1 MKQQCPM
8 AVAFS
13 SEGQAKLL
21 YCGKWSC
28 KICAKRNSRIWS
40 IHAYYGITAMADK
53 SARVH
58 FWTLTMGSQYA
69 RPAEAY
75 KAFPRLWDATRK
87 AIQRYH
93 KEFTF
98 IAFVEGQP
106 KRSYMPH
113 FHVLTF
119 QSIPS
124 GYSTRNDPLEWIKD
138 FGAHMGFGWSN
149 KDEMVTSL
157 RAAGYVTKYASKGC
171 PEIPK
176 GFRRV
181 RCSRNWVKSPDKAYD
196 PYYVRS
202 VGERIEDYLQ
212 RVEAGTGVPIDTIAQ
227 SYQKATLNL
236 NYERARNI

>member
-1 MKQQCPM
+1 MM
-8 AVAFS
+8 VAFS
-13 SEGQAKLL
+13 SDAQAKLL

-28 KICAKRNSRIWS
+28 KICAKRNARMWS
-40 IHAYYGITAMADK
+40 IHAYYGITAMGEKKAK
-53 SARVH
+53 VH
-58 FWTLTMGSQYA
+58 FWTLTMGSNYVK
-69 RPAEAY
+69 PSEAY
-75 KAFPRLWDATRK
+75 KEFPRLWDATRK

-106 KRSYMPH
+106 HRSYMPH

-119 QSIPS
+119 QSIPE
-124 GYSTRNDPLEWIKD
+124 GYSKRTDPLMWIKD
-138 FGAHMGFGWSN
+138 FGVHMGFGHQCE
-149 KDEMVTSL
+149 DAMVTSL
-157 RAAGYVTKYASKGC
+157 RAAAYVTKYASKGC

-181 RCSRNWVKSPDKAYD
+181 RCSRDWVKSPDKEYD

-202 VGERIEDYLQ
+202 VGERVEDYLM
-212 RVEAGTGVPIDTIAQ
+212 RVEEGTGVPIDTIAI
-227 SYQKATLNL
+227 SYQKATVNL